1 MQKKEYEFVVIL
13 VIVLSVMKQQF
24 ENLEIWKLSFELWK
38 ELAIIFYDGWFR
50 NYSFQDQIMR
60 ASISISNNIA
70 EWNDRWSAKDFIKF
84 LTIAKSSAAEVRNM
98 IYFAFELKYIS
109 IEQKESFLLKLT
121 TISVKIANL
130 IHYLKQRIETK
141 V

>member
-50 NYSFQDQIMR
+50 NYSLQDQIMR

-70 EWNDRWSAKDFIKF
+70 EWNDRWSAKDFI
-84 LTIAKSSAAEVRNM
+84 
-98 IYFAFELKYIS
+98 
-109 IEQKESFLLKLT
+109 
-121 TISVKIANL
+121 
-130 IHYLKQRIETK
+130 
-141 V
+141 